1 MSVLKIVTYGNPI
14 LRQKAK
20 PVHKIDAALRKL
32 AEKMIE
38 TMHRAEG
45 IGLAAPQI
53 GKSVSMFVVDVSPI
67 EEAAPMVLLNLDI
80 LSSSGSMSYTEGCLS
95 IPGVTGEVMRPE
107 KIKIRYMDLAGQR
120 HEGVAE
126 GILARVIQH
135 ETDHLNGKL
144 FIDYLDEGTL
154 EPFRPVLKKLE
165 LKNKKTKVTS
175 AK

>member
-1 MSVLKIVTYGNPI
+1 MPVLKIVTYGNPI

-20 PVHKIDAALRKL
+20 PVQKIDAALKKL
-32 AEKMIE
+32 SEKMIE

-53 GKSVSMFVVDVSPI
+53 GKSISMFVVDVSPV

-80 LSSSGSMSYTEGCLS
+80 VSSSGSMSYTEGCLS
-95 IPGVTGEVMRPE
+95 IPGVTGEVNRPE
-107 KIKIRYMDLAGQR
+107 KIKIRYMDLTGQR

-135 ETDHLNGKL
+135 ETDHINGKL
-144 FIDYLDEGTL
+144 FIDYLDKKTL
-154 EPFRPVLKKLE
+154 EPFTPVLKKLE
-165 LKNKKTKVTS
+165 LKNKKRK
-175 AK
+175 